1 MIPKVVKKVSYCDLR
16 HVDGDS
22 LISTKLL
29 KKLNITEDEPIQ
41 IRGGAYGGTFIIVRE
56 FWQREWQSYINITN
70 EQAEFYFAHLFKCAK
85 KKEEYYNLGQQSH
98 FKTLSLK
105 LTEQQLFYIKHAL
118 ELGFKQMLQDDK
130 ETYDG
135 ILKMFQENE
144 KDYLTFK

>member
-1 MIPKVVKKVSYCDLR
+1 MIPKVVKKVSYFDLR

-29 KKLNITEDEPIQ
+29 EKLNVTEDEPIQ
-41 IRGGAYGGTFIIVRE
+41 IVGGAYGGTFIIVRE

-70 EQAEFYFAHLFKCAK
+70 EQAEFYFAHLFKDKK
-85 KKEEYYNLGQQSH
+85 KKEEYDKLEQQSR
-98 FKTLSLK
+98 FKTLDLE
-105 LTEQQLFYIKHAL
+105 LTEQQLSCIRHAL

-135 ILKMFQENE
+135 ILKMFQE
-144 KDYLTFK
+144 K